1 MLFNH
6 FEILSVLLA
15 PSHLMPLFGLGL
27 QHGLVLDCGDEEA
40 TLIPVYQGVPIL
52 KAWQALPLASKV
64 IRFSNKNPTNFMAR
78 VHYDVCS
85 SNIVKDSAPLI
96 PFR

>member
-64 IRFSNKNPTNFMAR
+64 ILDETKMKGRFE
-78 VHYDVCS
+78 VC
-85 SNIVKDSAPLI
+85 
-96 PFR
+96 

>member
-64 IRFSNKNPTNFMAR
+64 IYLLTYMGVFDLTFVSSVYSQLPANCNKWG
-78 VHYDVCS
+78 
-85 SNIVKDSAPLI
+85 LL
-96 PFR
+96 